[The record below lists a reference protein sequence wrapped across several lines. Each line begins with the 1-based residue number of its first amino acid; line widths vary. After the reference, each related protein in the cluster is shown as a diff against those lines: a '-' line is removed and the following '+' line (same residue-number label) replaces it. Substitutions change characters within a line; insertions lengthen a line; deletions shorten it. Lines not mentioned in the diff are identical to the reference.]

1 MRRFLKLHNLILLGM
16 ILGIAAGVGLD
27 RVPAGP
33 GRNLAVNACTTVGEI
48 FVRLITMV
56 MIPLVLSSL
65 TLGMTGV
72 GDPRKLGRIGLKAM
86 GYFILTTTFAI
97 TIGLAAAN
105 VLKPGRRMDPAKA
118 QALKEKHQ
126 ADVKKKEGDIK
137 KAKEWNTWE
146 FVKSLFPKNV
156 VAAMVSDPPQMLQII
171 VFAILLGLCVTLLP
185 EGTRRPFL
193 DFTNAFNEAML
204 KMIHLIMWTA
214 PVGVLALM
222 AKVIL
227 VSGLSILTTLA
238 AYGVTVLAALAV
250 HFFLVYS
257 GTVWVS
263 ARLSPLDFFR
273 ALRPAHLTAF
283 STSSSAATLP
293 VNMQCVQENLGVS
306 KPVTSF
312 VLPLGCTVNMD
323 GTALYQ
329 GVAAVFI
336 AQVFGMDLTLGQQ
349 ATILLTATLAS
360 IGAAPVPGAG
370 MVMLAIILEPLG
382 IPVEGL
388 ALIFG
393 IDRFLD
399 MCRTVLNVTGDAS
412 CAVMIAAT
420 EGEKPAFRAP

>member
-1 MRRFLKLHNLILLGM
+1 MRRLLQLHNLILIGM
-16 ILGIAAGVGLD
+16 ILGILAGVLLA
-27 RVPAGP
+27 RVPEGP
-33 GRNLAVNACTTVGEI
+33 ARKFALDLCTTLGEI

-65 TLGMTGV
+65 VLGMASI
-72 GDPRKLGRIGLKAM
+72 GDPRKLGRIGAKAM
-86 GYFILTTTFAI
+86 TYFVFTTMIAI
-97 TIGLAAAN
+97 AIGLSTANLVRPGMRMAPERAAQ
-105 VLKPGRRMDPAKA
+105 LQSKYR
-118 QALKEKHQ
+118 E
-126 ADVKKKEGDIK
+126 DVKKKEGDIK
-137 KAKEWNTWE
+137 KAKEWNSWE
-146 FVKSLFPKNV
+146 FAKSLFPKNV
-156 VAAMVSDPPQMLQII
+156 VAAMVSDPPHMLQII
-171 VFAILLGLCVTLLP
+171 VFAALLGLCATLLP
-185 EGTRRPFL
+185 AGTRKPFV
-193 DFTNAFNEAML
+193 DFVSAFNDAML
-204 KMIHLIMWTA
+204 KMIVLIMWTA

-227 VSGLSILTTLA
+227 VSGLSILATLA
-238 AYGVTVLAALAV
+238 AYGLTVLVGLAL
-250 HFFLVYS
+250 HFFLTYS
-257 GTVWVS
+257 ATVWFF
-263 ARLSPLDFFR
+263 ARLSPLAFLR

-293 VNMQCVQENLGVS
+293 VNMKCVQEGLGVS

-312 VLPLGCTVNMD
+312 VLPLGATVNMD

-336 AQVFGMDLTLGQQ
+336 AQVFGMDLSLGQQ

-360 IGAAPVPGAG
+360 VGAAPVPGAG

-399 MCRTVLNVTGDAS
+399 MCRTVLNVTGDAA
-412 CAVMIAAT
+412 CTVMVAAT
-420 EGEKPAFRAP
+420 EGESVGAQG

>member
-1 MRRFLKLHNLILLGM
+1 MKKLHNWILLGM
-16 ILGIAAGVGLD
+16 LLGIAAGVVLE
-27 RVPAGP
+27 RVSPGP
-33 GRNLAVNACTTVGEI
+33 GRTFALNLFSTTGDVFI
-48 FVRLITMV
+48 RLITMV

-65 TLGMTGV
+65 ITGMGGV
-72 GDPRKLGRIGLKAM
+72 GDPRKLGRIGAKAIA
-86 GYFILTTTFAI
+86 YFLCTTVIAVAF
-97 TIGLAAAN
+97 GLLAAN
-105 VLKPGRRMDPAKA
+105 LMKPGKRMDPTKAGELKAKY
-118 QALKEKHQ
+118 ES
-126 ADVKKKEGDIK
+126 DVKKKEGDIQ
-137 KAKEWNTWE
+137 KAKEWSTWE

-171 VFAILLGLCVTLLP
+171 LFALLLGLSASLLP
-185 EGTRRPFL
+185 ERTQKPF
-193 DFTNAFNEAML
+193 FEFVSAFNDAML
-204 KMIHLIMWTA
+204 RMITIIMWTA
-214 PVGVLALM
+214 PLGVLALM

-238 AYGVTVLAALAV
+238 AYGIAVLAGLVV
-250 HFFLVYS
+250 HFAVVYS
-257 GTVWVS
+257 ATVWIF

-293 VNMQCVQENLGVS
+293 VNMKCVQENLGVS

-312 VLPLGCTVNMD
+312 VLPLGATINMD

-336 AQVFGMDLTLGQQ
+336 AQVFGIDLTVSQQ
-349 ATILLTATLAS
+349 LAILLTATLAS

-382 IPVEGL
+382 IPIEGL

-399 MCRTVLNVTGDAS
+399 MCRTVLNITGDAA
-412 CAVMIAAT
+412 CAVMVAAT
-420 EGEKPAFRAP
+420 EGEAVAAAK